1 MNRSFRFDSVM
12 LWYLARRLALAG
24 VMLFGLVCLT
34 FVIANVAPSDPAAL
48 AAGPDAGR
56 SQIEQARREYGLDK
70 PLPEQFLRYV
80 GDLAQGEFGRSV
92 ATGRSVGRD
101 LGRYFPATLEL
112 CLVAMTIGLAV
123 GIPLG
128 MLSALFKD
136 RWLDQLTRIFAVSGI
151 ALPPFWFGLLLQ
163 LGFATWLGWLPT
175 SGRLGVATEPPEPIT
190 GMLLL
195 DSVLRGDAALFWQSA
210 SYIIL
215 PALVLSLPCLASILR
230 VNRSEMVE
238 CLRADYITAA
248 RAHGTVPWRLVAVH
262 ALKNAT
268 LPTLAII
275 GLRWGWMMSSTVLV
289 ETVFDW
295 PGTGLYAVS
304 SAIAGDFKPVMGVT
318 LIVGLNFML
327 ANLVVDLLYGV
338 LDPRLRDA

>member
-1 MNRSFRFDSVM
+1 MFAYLLRRF
-12 LWYLARRLALAG
+12 ALAG
-24 VMLFGLVCLT
+24 LMLFGLICLT
-34 FVIANVAPSDPAAL
+34 FIIANVAPSDPAVL

-80 GDLAQGEFGRSV
+80 TDLARGDFGRSI
-92 ATGRSVGRD
+92 ATGRSVGSD
-101 LGRYFPATLEL
+101 LARYFPATLEL
-112 CLVAMTIGLAV
+112 CLLAMAIGLVV
-123 GIPLG
+123 GISLG

-136 RWLDQLTRIFAVSGI
+136 QWLDHITRIFAVSGI

-163 LGFATWLGWLPT
+163 LGFAVWLGWLPT
-175 SGRLGVATEPPEPIT
+175 SGRIGVSTDPGDPIT
-190 GMLLL
+190 GLLL
-195 DSVLRGDAALFWQSA
+195 IDALLRGNGALFWQGL
-210 SYIIL
+210 SYILL

-238 CLRADYITAA
+238 ALRADYITSA
-248 RAHGTVPWRLVAVH
+248 RAHGVAPWRLVTVH
-262 ALKNAT
+262 ALKNAM

-295 PGTGLYAVS
+295 PGIGLYAVS

-327 ANLVVDLLYGV
+327 VNLVVDLLYGV

>member
-1 MNRSFRFDSVM
+1 MFAYLLRRF
-12 LWYLARRLALAG
+12 ALAG
-24 VMLFGLVCLT
+24 LMLFGLICLT
-34 FVIANVAPSDPAAL
+34 FIIANVAPSDPAVL

-80 GDLAQGEFGRSV
+80 GDLARGDFGRSI
-92 ATGRSVGRD
+92 ATGRPVGSD
-101 LGRYFPATLEL
+101 LARYFPATLEL
-112 CLVAMTIGLAV
+112 CLVAMAIGLIV
-123 GIPLG
+123 GISLG

-136 RWLDQLTRIFAVSGI
+136 RWLDHITRIFAVSGI

-163 LGFATWLGWLPT
+163 LGFAVWLGWLPT
-175 SGRLGVATEPPEPIT
+175 SGRMGVSTDPGDPIT
-190 GMLLL
+190 GLLLL
-195 DSVLRGDAALFWQSA
+195 DALLRGDGALFWQGL
-210 SYIIL
+210 SYILL

-238 CLRADYITAA
+238 ALRADYITSA
-248 RAHGTVPWRLVAVH
+248 RAHGVAPWRLVTVH
-262 ALKNAT
+262 ALKNAM

-295 PGTGLYAVS
+295 PGIGLYAVS

-327 ANLVVDLLYGV
+327 VNLVVDLLYGV

>member
-1 MNRSFRFDSVM
+1 M
-12 LWYLARRLALAG
+12 LVYLLRRIALAG
-24 VMLFGLVCLT
+24 LMLFGLVCLT
-34 FVIANVAPSDPAAL
+34 FAIANVAPSDPAAL

-56 SQIEQARREYGLDK
+56 AQIEQVRRDYGLDK
-70 PLPEQFLRYV
+70 PLPEQFVRYV
-80 GDLAQGEFGRSV
+80 SDLARGEFGRSV

-101 LGRYFPATLEL
+101 LARYFPATLEL
-112 CLVAMTIGLAV
+112 CLVAMAIGLVA
-123 GIPLG
+123 GISLG

-136 RWLDQLTRIFAVSGI
+136 KWLDHATRIFAVSGI

-163 LGFATWLGWLPT
+163 LGFAAWLGWLPT
-175 SGRLGVATEPPEPIT
+175 SGRIGVSTDPGDPIT
-190 GMLLL
+190 GLLL
-195 DSVLRGDAALFWQSA
+195 VDSLLRGNGPLFVQCL
-210 SYIIL
+210 SYVLL

-238 CLRADYITAA
+238 ALRADYITAA
-248 RAHGTVPWRLVAVH
+248 RAHGVSPWRLVTVH
-262 ALKNAT
+262 ALKNAM

-295 PGTGLYAVS
+295 PGIGLYAVS

-318 LIVGLNFML
+318 LIIGLNFML
-327 ANLVVDLLYGV
+327 VNLIVDLLYGV
-338 LDPRLRDA
+338 LDPRLRHA

>member
-1 MNRSFRFDSVM
+1 MFSYLLRRF
-12 LWYLARRLALAG
+12 ALAG
-24 VMLFGLVCLT
+24 LMLFGLICLT
-34 FVIANVAPSDPAAL
+34 FAIANIAPADPAAL

-80 GDLAQGEFGRSV
+80 TDLTHGEFGRSV

-101 LGRYFPATLEL
+101 LARYFPATLEL
-112 CLVAMTIGLAV
+112 CLLAMTIGLVV
-123 GIPLG
+123 GISLG

-136 RWLDQLTRIFAVSGI
+136 RWLDHATRIFAVSGI

-163 LGFATWLGWLPT
+163 LGFAVWLGWLPT
-175 SGRLGVATEPPEPIT
+175 SGRIDVSTEPGEPIT
-190 GMLLL
+190 GLLL
-195 DSVLRGDAALFWQSA
+195 FDALLRGDGALFGQSVA
-210 SYIIL
+210 HILL

-238 CLRADYITAA
+238 ALRADYVIAA
-248 RAHGTVPWRLVAVH
+248 RAHGVSPWRLVTVH
-262 ALKNAT
+262 ALKNAM

-295 PGTGLYAVS
+295 PGIGLYAVS

-327 ANLVVDLLYGV
+327 VNLVIDLLYGV